1 MALSSILI
9 TLFSRTSVVPTAFKN
24 LTADEALSAAR
35 SFAGEYYS
43 QSPLTSIVPRDDQGC
58 GSSTFVVIYADGTKA
73 VIQLRDSPVDPE
85 LIALARG
92 RLGNIVPLV
101 RTVQATQT
109 YHAYGYALNRRVSVE
124 SVLTS
129 LEDDI
134 GVTQQLGE
142 ILTKLKLD
150 LPSDDVVIDHIIPR
164 LENVLENGMPD
175 VGDAVIIDSTPPR
188 IKGLIDWEGVTHL
201 PYGVNAYQIRLIAV
215 VNRKC
220 VDYPESETALPIAM
234 AFWKT
239 FTAGISR
246 TQSCCTRFHGTGI
259 PKAEQVQ
266 NAVARL
272 DWLEEI
278 YQPLCT

>member
-1 MALSSILI
+1 MPRVPFDESLHPAS
-9 TLFSRTSVVPTAFKN
+9 SVVPTAFKN

-43 QSPLTSIVPRDDQGC
+43 QSPLTSIVPHDDQGC

-73 VIQLRDSPVDPE
+73 VIQLHDSP
-85 LIALARG
+85 
-92 RLGNIVPLV
+92 
-101 RTVQATQT
+101 ATQT

-150 LPSDDVVIDHIIPR
+150 LPNDDVVINHIIPR

-175 VGDAVIIDSTPPR
+175 VEDAVILPHNLQKLPLTLCHIDINPFNVIIDSTPPR
-188 IKGLIDWEGVTHL
+188 IKGLIDWEGVTLL
-201 PYGVNAYQIRLIAV
+201 PYGINAYQIRLIAV
-215 VNRKC
+215 VNRKR
-220 VDYPESETALPIAM
+220 VDYPESETAQNSKLLKAAVLDSMSIGLILSPY
-234 AFWKT
+234 F
-239 FTAGISR
+239 FE
-246 TQSCCTRFHGTGI
+246 GTGI
-259 PKAEQVQ
+259 PKEEQVQ